1 MPLFPCRNPLLKI
14 WYKLHLNY
22 PLLLGGRFAVGND
35 EKGPV
40 AIGEGLS
47 SGPAA
52 KEKNS
57 LHLIISLRHH
67 FANEPFSLGGT
78 SCIKRSL

>member
-35 EKGPV
+35 EKVPV
-40 AIGEGLS
+40 DIG
-47 SGPAA
+47 
-52 KEKNS
+52 
-57 LHLIISLRHH
+57 
-67 FANEPFSLGGT
+67 
-78 SCIKRSL
+78 